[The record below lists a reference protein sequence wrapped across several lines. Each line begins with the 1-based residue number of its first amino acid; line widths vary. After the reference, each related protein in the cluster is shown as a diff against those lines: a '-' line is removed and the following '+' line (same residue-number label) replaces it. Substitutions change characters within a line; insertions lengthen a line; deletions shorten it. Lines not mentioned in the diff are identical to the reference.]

1 MKRYVMI
8 SIIILAVSLFLNS
21 CGVSSKS
28 FIYHEPSIKR
38 QKVKVTKI
46 AIVPNRLPLNLTDP
60 EKWRHYNW
68 GIASEYLMSRG
79 YQVVDYRTSVEAF
92 DQSGLPVEDT
102 KSSRDKYA
110 ELAQLLS
117 VDMIA
122 IPYYGTMASA
132 KTSLIWTNMQWH
144 SLATF
149 QFYSTSHN
157 DFVTRLDLSGTD
169 TYTSGV
175 LPLLSVGVMFID
187 PLAGLISQG
196 LALIVDLS
204 NTVFKSNDAH
214 WRGAFKKAIK
224 NGLRPLVMAYPPN
237 RQKMPDTAKIL
248 SPSSSATEEQTDE
261 QFIKQG
267 LHTYI
272 IGIKKS
278 LLVIN
283 EGAKKGIAVGQICR
297 IYALYSNSSRYFRI
311 GVGRIEKIKSNRAV
325 VRTTQGKGF
334 KKGDLCVVK
343 IY

>member
-38 QKVKVTKI
+38 QNVKVTKI

-132 KTSLIWTNMQWH
+132 KTSLI
-144 SLATF
+144 
-149 QFYSTSHN
+149 
-157 DFVTRLDLSGTD
+157 
-169 TYTSGV
+169 
-175 LPLLSVGVMFID
+175 
-187 PLAGLISQG
+187 
-196 LALIVDLS
+196 
-204 NTVFKSNDAH
+204 
-214 WRGAFKKAIK
+214 
-224 NGLRPLVMAYPPN
+224 
-237 RQKMPDTAKIL
+237 
-248 SPSSSATEEQTDE
+248 
-261 QFIKQG
+261 
-267 LHTYI
+267 
-272 IGIKKS
+272 
-278 LLVIN
+278 
-283 EGAKKGIAVGQICR
+283 
-297 IYALYSNSSRYFRI
+297 
-311 GVGRIEKIKSNRAV
+311 
-325 VRTTQGKGF
+325 
-334 KKGDLCVVK
+334 
-343 IY
+343 